1 MGAYPGIDRKKK
13 EERSHSSS
21 HRGIT
26 CEASPEVRGSKL
38 WMLEKKAT
46 TARQAF
52 ARGRKLA
59 FAVERGV
66 RSYSSLNKHE
76 QALHGQFHTGKLE
89 ADLIEANKKKGEQA
103 IEASQG
109 NDVDLTKIWAGIIQH
124 EGTKDNT
131 KKGDQANEALTDD
144 EEDLDKMWASG

>member
-1 MGAYPGIDRKKK
+1 
-13 EERSHSSS
+13 
-21 HRGIT
+21 
-26 CEASPEVRGSKL
+26 
-38 WMLEKKAT
+38 MLGKKAT
-46 TARQAF
+46 AARQAF

-103 IEASQG
+103 IEASKG
-109 NDVDLTKIWAGIIQH
+109 NEVDLTKLWAGIIQH
-124 EGTKDNT
+124 DATKENK
-131 KKGDQANEALTDD
+131 KKGGQANKALTDD
-144 EEDLDKMWASG
+144 EEDLDIAWASGR